1 MSFLKNTTSFTRFN
15 IVDDVKPEIMDNLED
30 KLRQFAFIDIDE
42 TADEQ
47 RAGWTS
53 YDDMLDTNFE
63 KTSPRKDEYIT
74 FSYRIDTR
82 RISPAVQKKY
92 VTLAVRAEEEKLAE
106 LGKKYISKDRK
117 KEIVEQVKLRLRA
130 KTLPVPAYFEVVWD
144 YPNKI
149 LYFASTQ
156 RSVIDKFS
164 EYFVRTFDVAIEQ
177 ILPYTLAQNILGE
190 GCEEKLD
197 QLEPTEFNA

>member
-15 IVDDVKPEIMDNLED
+15 VSEDVKSEIMNNLEE

-63 KTSPRKDEYIT
+63 NSSPRKGEFIT

-92 VTLAVRAEEEKLAE
+92 VTLAIRAEEEKLAE

-117 KEIVEQVKLRLRA
+117 KEIIEQVKLRLRA
-130 KTLPVPAYFEVVWD
+130 KTLPIPAYFEVVWD

-177 ILPYTLAQNILGE
+177 ILPYTLAQNILGK

-197 QLEPTEFNA
+197 QLESTEFNA